1 MLGLTRLARTLR
13 AIRISEPTYVRTEKV
28 ASSHEHQAH
37 GPDGESSSFTAQP
50 LSNAAVVCGLALAG
64 GGLYFS
70 VKSYKKEFANIPL
83 RARVYSALALM
94 TTVPSLF
101 GAALDPRAD
110 YPARCEDSDCEVN
123 KNNPLWRSRESQPFT
138 RKMEDA
144 LLFTGTANEQLGA
157 SVAERLSTR
166 LGRVSVGRFAD
177 GEVNIQFL
185 DSLRGKDVYI
195 IQPTST
201 PVNDH
206 LVELLLM
213 ISTCRRA
220 SAKKITA
227 VIPYFG
233 YARQDR
239 KLNSRVPISA
249 ADVARMME
257 AMGVDRVVA
266 VDLHCGQIQGFFGPR
281 VPVDNVEAQVIGLDY
296 FEGKQLNN
304 PVVVSPDAG
313 GVYRARKFQE
323 GLVRRGYKECSIAML
338 IKRRIRANE
347 VESMDLVGSVAD
359 RDVIIVDDM
368 IDTAGTLVEAAREL
382 KSKGA
387 RRVYAFATHGLFSGP
402 AIERIQKSA
411 LEEVVITDTIKA
423 RPMVTSCKKIKI
435 LSISVL
441 LADAIRRI
449 HQKESLTDLFNF
461 SGGLRTV
468 KSSSVSAAGSL
479 SANAPSGQSQ
489 Q

>member
-1 MLGLTRLARTLR
+1 MFVFTRLARTLR
-13 AIRISEPTYVRTEKV
+13 VFRRSEPISVRPGGAAAFHDYQSPE
-28 ASSHEHQAH
+28 
-37 GPDGESSSFTAQP
+37 PDGESSSRAQLP
-50 LSNAAVVCGLALAG
+50 PNAAVACGLALAG
-64 GGLYFS
+64 GALYFAMKPS
-70 VKSYKKEFANIPL
+70 KNEFSSIPL
-83 RARVYSALALM
+83 RARVASALALM
-94 TTVPSLF
+94 STAPAMFV
-101 GAALDPRAD
+101 GAFESRASS
-110 YPARCEDSDCEVN
+110 PAHCDGGDCDAN
-123 KNNPLWRSRESQPFT
+123 QDNPLWRSRESQPFT

-281 VPVDNVEAQVIGLDY
+281 VPVDNVEAQVVGLDY

-435 LSISVL
+435 LSISIL

-461 SGGLRTV
+461 SGGLRSINPSPAPAT
-468 KSSSVSAAGSL
+468 GSL
-479 SANAPSGQSQ
+479 SANAPRGQSQ

>member
-1 MLGLTRLARTLR
+1 MIGLRRVARALGAVTNARRGASFCKESVAVSYNHHAQPEAEAPSSPLQMPPTFGSSLAMANGGLFFAPASAGQSGFGSMKFTTRLA
-13 AIRISEPTYVRTEKV
+13 
-28 ASSHEHQAH
+28 
-37 GPDGESSSFTAQP
+37 TA
-50 LSNAAVVCGLALAG
+50 LALAATGSAFLFVGAHDLQPGSPVLCEG
-64 GGLYFS
+64 G
-70 VKSYKKEFANIPL
+70 
-83 RARVYSALALM
+83 
-94 TTVPSLF
+94 
-101 GAALDPRAD
+101 
-110 YPARCEDSDCEVN
+110 DCG
-123 KNNPLWRSRESQPFT
+123 KNHENPLWRSRESQPFA
-138 RKMEDA
+138 RKLGDA
-144 LLFTGTANEQLGA
+144 LLFTGTANEHLGA
-157 SVAERLSTR
+157 AVAERLSTR

-177 GEVNIQFL
+177 GEVSIQFL

-206 LVELLLM
+206 LMELLLM

-239 KLNSRVPISA
+239 KMNSRVPISA

-281 VPVDNVEAQVIGLDY
+281 VPVDNVEAQIVGLDY
-296 FEGKQLNN
+296 FESKALYK

-323 GLVRRGYKECSIAML
+323 GMVGRGYGDCSIAML
-338 IKRRIRANE
+338 IKRRIRPNE
-347 VESMDLVGSVAD
+347 VESMDLVGSVAG

-402 AIERIQKSA
+402 AIDRIQKSA

-435 LSISVL
+435 LSISIL

-449 HQKESLTDLFNF
+449 HQKESLNDLFNF
-461 SGGLRTV
+461 A
-468 KSSSVSAAGSL
+468 SSSRAL
-479 SANAPSGQSQ
+479 SSPEPEPPSSSELS
-489 Q
+489 

>member
-1 MLGLTRLARTLR
+1 MVNFLRLSRSLRVLCAAEDGPRMRRWAAGTLFCSTANAEWSDAGPTPQRMEAAR
-13 AIRISEPTYVRTEKV
+13 
-28 ASSHEHQAH
+28 
-37 GPDGESSSFTAQP
+37 
-50 LSNAAVVCGLALAG
+50 LAG
-64 GGLYFS
+64 G
-70 VKSYKKEFANIPL
+70 VPL
-83 RARVYSALALM
+83 VEGNADVSGGSHRRDFFRISMGACVASALALAS
-94 TTVPSLF
+94 TVLF
-101 GAALDPRAD
+101 EGALGSDT
-110 YPARCEDSDCEVN
+110 PARCETPGHCE
-123 KNNPLWRSRESQPFT
+123 KHSNPLWRSRESQPFT
-138 RKMEDA
+138 RKLGDA

-157 SVAERLSTR
+157 AVADRLSTH

-206 LVELLLM
+206 LMELLLM

-281 VPVDNVEAQVIGLDY
+281 VPVDNVEAQIVGLDY
-296 FEGKQLNN
+296 FETKQLNN

-323 GLVRRGYKECSIAML
+323 GMVQRGYSDCSIAML

-347 VESMDLVGSVAD
+347 VESMDLVGSVD
-359 RDVIIVDDM
+359 GRDAIIVDDM

-387 RRVYAFATHGLFSGP
+387 RRVFAFATHGLFSGP
-402 AIERIQKSA
+402 AIDRIQRSA

-423 RPMVTSCKKIKI
+423 RPVVTSCNKIKI
-435 LSISVL
+435 LSISIL

-449 HQKESLTDLFNF
+449 HQKESLNELFNF
-461 SGGLRTV
+461 SSGFR
-468 KSSSVSAAGSL
+468 AIEAGSL
-479 SANAPSGQSQ
+479 GAASAPQGGDSCHESN
-489 Q
+489 